1 MKKRHDTDDSYLLE
15 LIFGGR
21 RRHSEEVVELRVDNI
36 SHGAAVDAV
45 PAGRRADKE
54 SEPVVL
60 EAALLVS
67 CRFPLLRRGPSTVE
81 YKVLGT

>member
-1 MKKRHDTDDSYLLE
+1 MEKRHDTDDSYLLE

-21 RRHSEEVVELRVDNI
+21 RRHSEEVVQLRVNNV

-54 SEPVVL
+54 SEPEVL
-60 EAALLVS
+60 EAALRVS
-67 CRFPLLRRGPSTVE
+67 CRFPV
-81 YKVLGT
+81 